1 MIFDKFLPN
10 QNGNCNHNED
20 SADINIARR
29 SNVFSQMVV
38 FRASIRTSSTKRT
51 PWTKMADTSLFQFLE
66 KNMVEKDQ
74 KIASLEFQ
82 MKAIMEVRVV
92 NVMLG
97 WP

>member
-1 MIFDKFLPN
+1 
-10 QNGNCNHNED
+10 
-20 SADINIARR
+20 
-29 SNVFSQMVV
+29 
-38 FRASIRTSSTKRT
+38 
-51 PWTKMADTSLFQFLE
+51 MADTSLFQFLE